1 MLQQL
6 TSPFTNNLAT
16 VTVDKD
22 ASRSLVNNYLDNY
35 VNQSYPLSGLREFIN
50 SHLNIPEFDEICENG
65 TLANSGTFK
74 TADTE
79 VSYKI
84 IDKVQGTTLLS
95 SGNQHF
101 ILDNQIWNS
110 FSLEANGD
118 KDQERQMLDG
128 ETSRNYKNIGQLR
141 RLIQNRAK

>member
-6 TSPFTNNLAT
+6 TSPFTSNIAP
-16 VTVDKD
+16 VTLDKD

-50 SHLNIPEFDEICENG
+50 SHLNIPEFDEMCENG
-65 TLANSGTFK
+65 TLANSGTIK
-74 TADTE
+74 TEDVE
-79 VSYKI
+79 VSYKV

-101 ILDNQIWNS
+101 IVDNQVWNT
-110 FSLEANGD
+110 FSLDANGD
-118 KDQERQMLDG
+118 RDQERHVLDG
-128 ETSRNYKNIGQLR
+128 ETGRNYKNIGQLR